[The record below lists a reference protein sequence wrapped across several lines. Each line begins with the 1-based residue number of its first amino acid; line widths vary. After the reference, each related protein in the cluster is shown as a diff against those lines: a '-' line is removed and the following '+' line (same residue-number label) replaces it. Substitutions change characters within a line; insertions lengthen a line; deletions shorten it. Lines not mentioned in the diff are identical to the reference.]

1 MRFSPPSH
9 QNITLPRLP
18 KASDNAFGAR
28 AASADPERSFKPEP
42 EPNKPSDSHV
52 AARARVVPLRRARVF
67 FGVKSS
73 CVTINKKN
81 SLETFPKTKLKN
93 K

>member
-1 MRFSPPSH
+1 MMP
-9 QNITLPRLP
+9 LPRTPLAP
-18 KASDNAFGAR
+18 TLSGLSN
-28 AASADPERSFKPEP
+28 KPEP

-81 SLETFPKTKLKN
+81 SLETFPKTK
-93 K
+93 